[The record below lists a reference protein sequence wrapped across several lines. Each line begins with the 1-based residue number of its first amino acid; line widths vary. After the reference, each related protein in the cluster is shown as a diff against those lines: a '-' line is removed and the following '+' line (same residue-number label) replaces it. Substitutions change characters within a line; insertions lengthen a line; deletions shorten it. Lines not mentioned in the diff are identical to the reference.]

1 MELNMRSATALDFE
15 TVVELYYQPVFT
27 FAVKLCGKV
36 DRALKLTQ
44 HTFCLALNRENYLG
58 KTKLAKSWLLT
69 LLFREFL
76 KEERLEREARSWRA
90 TYEHPSNARTSSPVF
105 AALTK
110 VREEFRIPLV
120 LYYAKDWSL
129 SQVGDHMGISME
141 TVLTRLSKGREEL
154 GRALAPS
161 VGRRRLPLVSSS
173 EMIRPPDLLPLAA

>member
-15 TVVELYYQPVFT
+15 TLVELYYQPVFT

-36 DRALKLTQ
+36 DRALELTQ
-44 HTFCLALNRENYLG
+44 HTFFLALNRESYLG
-58 KTKLAKSWLLT
+58 EAKRAKSWLFT

-76 KEERLEREARSWRA
+76 KEKRLEREARSWRSVH
-90 TYEHPSNARTSSPVF
+90 EHPSKARTSNLVL

-129 SQVGDHMGISME
+129 SQIGDHLGIPIAA
-141 TVLTRLSKGREEL
+141 VLTRLSKGHEEL
-154 GRALAPS
+154 RRALAPS
-161 VGRRRLPLVSSS
+161 VGKRRRPLVSSS
-173 EMIRPPDLLPLAA
+173 ESTRLPDLLPLAA